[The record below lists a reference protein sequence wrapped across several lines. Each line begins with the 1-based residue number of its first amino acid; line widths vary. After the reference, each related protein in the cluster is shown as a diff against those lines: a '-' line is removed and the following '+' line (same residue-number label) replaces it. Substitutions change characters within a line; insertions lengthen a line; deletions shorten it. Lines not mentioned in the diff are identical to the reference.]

1 MKILICGGAGYIGS
15 HMTLHAL
22 AQGHEVVVIDNLST
36 GHAEAVPKG
45 LLVEMDVCDTPALTQ
60 FLSVNRFDLV
70 MHFCA
75 FSLVGES
82 VDNPSKYYQNNVG
95 GTLSL
100 LQAMLTTGHKNLV
113 FSSTAA
119 VYGIP
124 GNNLVTEDC
133 RLQPINPYGR
143 SKWMVEQILQ
153 DYAHAF
159 ALNSVSLRYFNAAGA
174 DPQGRIGEKHHPET
188 HLVPNILK
196 RLAADDGQDLSV
208 FGDDYPT
215 RDGTCERD
223 YIHINDLASAH
234 LLAGEYLAA
243 NPGAHAFNL
252 GNGIGYTVMEII
264 RAAEKV
270 TRKKA
275 RLVTS
280 SRRPGDPPSLV
291 ADATRARQ
299 ALGWKPAMD
308 NVEDLI
314 KTAWGWHQHEIFR
327 VQ

>member
-1 MKILICGGAGYIGS
+1 
-15 HMTLHAL
+15 
-22 AQGHEVVVIDNLST
+22 
-36 GHAEAVPKG
+36 
-45 LLVEMDVCDTPALTQ
+45 
-60 FLSVNRFDLV
+60 
-70 MHFCA
+70 
-75 FSLVGES
+75 
-82 VDNPSKYYQNNVG
+82 
-95 GTLSL
+95 
-100 LQAMLTTGHKNLV
+100 
-113 FSSTAA
+113 
-119 VYGIP
+119 
-124 GNNLVTEDC
+124 
-133 RLQPINPYGR
+133 
-143 SKWMVEQILQ
+143 MVEQILQ

>member
-1 MKILICGGAGYIGS
+1 
-15 HMTLHAL
+15 
-22 AQGHEVVVIDNLST
+22 
-36 GHAEAVPKG
+36 VP
-45 LLVEMDVCDTPALTQ
+45 
-60 FLSVNRFDLV
+60 
-70 MHFCA
+70 

-124 GNNLVTEDC
+124 GNNPVTEDC
-133 RLQPINPYGR
+133 HLQPINPYGR

-299 ALGWKPAMD
+299 ALG
-308 NVEDLI
+308 
-314 KTAWGWHQHEIFR
+314 
-327 VQ
+327 